1 MYMHHE
7 DSPYEFGDITTD
19 GGLGEDDPPEGCENG
34 TDAVIVDG
42 SAMTYRSYKQT
53 EPDTTD

>member
-1 MYMHHE
+1 MVYN

-19 GGLGEDDPPEGCENG
+19 GGLGDEEHPEGCENG

-42 SAMTYRSYKQT
+42 DAMSFRSYKSRVDR
-53 EPDTTD
+53 PD